1 MERSLLRELVQWKDS
16 PQRKPLILKGARQV
30 GKTWLMREFGKRY
43 YKKIAYVNFDNN
55 HRMQQVFS
63 EDFSIDRLLMAINA
77 ETGVSITPEDTLLI
91 FDEIQEA
98 PDAIASLKYFC
109 EEAAQYHIVAAGS
122 LLGVA
127 IHGGAS
133 FPVGKVNTLRLYPLT
148 FVEFLYAVGEDGLA
162 ALLEQGDWALISTFQ
177 DKFVS
182 WLKNYYYVGGMPESV
197 KIFAETHDYH
207 AARRMQSELIEMYEA
222 DFGKHVD
229 ARELPRVRM
238 VWNAIPVQLAK
249 ENKKFFF
256 GQVKKG
262 ARAKDLEIAIEW
274 LLDCGLI
281 TRVHRIAKPAIP
293 LKAYQEMNAYKLFFL
308 DVGLLGA
315 ISGIDARSLLE
326 GNRLFVE
333 FKGALT
339 EQYVCQQLIADKG
352 YVPYYFLSESNKY
365 EIDFMIQHDMEVI
378 PFEVKAEHN
387 VQAKSLKAYVE
398 KHEPTKAIRLSMNN
412 YRQEA
417 WLVNVPLF
425 AIHCLDLGRI

>member
-1 MERSLLRELVQWKDS
+1 
-16 PQRKPLILKGARQV
+16 
-30 GKTWLMREFGKRY
+30 
-43 YKKIAYVNFDNN
+43 
-55 HRMQQVFS
+55 MQQVFT
-63 EDFSIDRLLMAINA
+63 EDFSIDRLLLAINA
-77 ETGVSITPEDTLLI
+77 ETGVAITPEDTLII

-98 PDAIASLKYFC
+98 PKAIASLKYFC
-109 EEAAQYHIVAAGS
+109 EEAASYHIVAAGS

-127 IHGGAS
+127 IHGGDS
-133 FPVGKVNTLRLYPLT
+133 FPVGKVNTLRVYPMT

-162 ALLEQGDWALISTFQ
+162 TLLEQGDWKLIDTFQ
-177 DKFVS
+177 DKFTA
-182 WLKNYYYVGGMPESV
+182 WLKNYYYVGGMPEAV
-197 KIFAETHDYH
+197 KIFAETRDYQSV
-207 AARRMQSELIEMYEA
+207 RRMQSELTEMYEA

-262 ARAKDLEIAIEW
+262 ARARDWETAIEW

-281 TRVHRIAKPAIP
+281 TRVHRVTKPAVP

-352 YVPYYFLSESNKY
+352 YEPFYFSSESNKY
-365 EIDFMIQHDMEVI
+365 EIDFMLQNGHDVI
-378 PFEVKAEHN
+378 PVEVKAEHN
-387 VQAKSLKAYVE
+387 VRAKSLRAYVE
-398 KHEPTKAIRLSMNN
+398 KHKPAKAVRLSMNN
-412 YRQEA
+412 YRQEE
-417 WLVNVPLF
+417 WLIIIPLF
-425 AIHCLDLGRI
+425 AIHCLDFDRI

>member
-1 MERSLLRELVQWKDS
+1 MERNLMHELIKWKNS

-30 GKTWLMREFGKRY
+30 GKTWIMREFGKRY

-63 EDFSIDRLLMAINA
+63 EDFSINRLLMAINA
-77 ETGVSITPEDTLLI
+77 ETGVAITPEDTLLI

-98 PDAIASLKYFC
+98 PKAIASLKYFC
-109 EEAAQYHIVAAGS
+109 EEAVQYHIVAAGS

-148 FVEFLYAVGEDGLA
+148 FVEFLYAVGEEGLA
-162 ALLEQGDWALISTFQ
+162 ALLEQGDWELIRTFE
-177 DKFVS
+177 DKFAS

-197 KIFAETHDYH
+197 KIFAETRDYH
-207 AARRMQSELIEMYEA
+207 AARRMQSELIDMYEA
-222 DFGKHVD
+222 DFGKHVE
-229 ARELPRVRM
+229 ARELPRLRM

-262 ARAKDLEIAIEW
+262 ARAKDFEIAIEW

-281 TRVHRIAKPAIP
+281 TRVHRVAKPAIP

-315 ISGIDARSLLE
+315 ISGIEARSLLD
-326 GNRLFVE
+326 GNRFFVE

-352 YVPYYFLSESNKY
+352 YEPFYFSSESNKY
-365 EIDFMIQHDMEVI
+365 EIDFMIQQGLNVI
-378 PFEVKAEHN
+378 PIEVKAEHN
-387 VQAKSLKAYVE
+387 VHAKSLRAYVA
-398 KHEPTKAIRLSMNN
+398 KHKPTTAVRLSMNN
-412 YRQEA
+412 YRQEE
-417 WLVNVPLF
+417 WLTNIPLF
-425 AIHCLDLGRI
+425 AIHRLDFGS

>member
-1 MERSLLRELVQWKDS
+1 MERHLLHELKRWKDS
-16 PQRKPLILKGARQV
+16 PYRKPLILKGARQV

-43 YKKIAYVNFDNN
+43 YQKVAYVNFDNN
-55 HRMQQVFS
+55 PRMQQVFN
-63 EDFSIDRLLMAINA
+63 EDFSIDRLLLAINA
-77 ETGVSITPEDTLLI
+77 ETGVAVTPEDTLII

-98 PDAIASLKYFC
+98 PKAIASLKYFC
-109 EEAAQYHIVAAGS
+109 EEAASYHIVAAGS

-127 IHGGAS
+127 IHGGDS
-133 FPVGKVNTLRLYPLT
+133 FPVGKVNTLRVYPMT

-162 ALLEQGDWALISTFQ
+162 TLLEQGDWKLIDTFQ
-177 DKFVS
+177 DKFTA
-182 WLKNYYYVGGMPESV
+182 WLKNYYYVGGMPEAV
-197 KIFAETHDYH
+197 KLFAETRDYQSV
-207 AARRMQSELIEMYEA
+207 RRMQSELTEMYEA

-262 ARAKDLEIAIEW
+262 ARARDWETAIEW

-281 TRVHRIAKPAIP
+281 TRVHRVTKPAVP

-352 YVPYYFLSESNKY
+352 YEPFYFSSESNKY
-365 EIDFMIQHDMEVI
+365 EIDFMLQNGHDVI
-378 PFEVKAEHN
+378 PVEVKAEHN
-387 VQAKSLKAYVE
+387 VRAKSLRAYVE
-398 KHEPTKAIRLSMNN
+398 KHKPAKAVRLSMNN
-412 YRQEA
+412 YRQEE
-417 WLVNVPLF
+417 WLINIPLF
-425 AIHCLDLGRI
+425 AIHCLDFDRI

>member
-1 MERSLLRELVQWKDS
+1 MERHLLHELKRWKDS
-16 PQRKPLILKGARQV
+16 PHRKPLILKGARQV

-43 YKKIAYVNFDNN
+43 YQKVAYVNFDNN
-55 HRMQQVFS
+55 PRMQQVFT
-63 EDFSIDRLLMAINA
+63 EDFSIDRLLLAINA
-77 ETGVSITPEDTLLI
+77 ETGVAVTPEDTLII

-98 PDAIASLKYFC
+98 PKAIASLKYFC
-109 EEAAQYHIVAAGS
+109 EEAASYHIVAAGS

-127 IHGGAS
+127 IHGGDS
-133 FPVGKVNTLRLYPLT
+133 FPVGKVNTLRVYPMT

-162 ALLEQGDWALISTFQ
+162 TLLEQGDWKLIDTFQ
-177 DKFVS
+177 DKFTA
-182 WLKNYYYVGGMPESV
+182 WLKNYYYVGGMPEAV
-197 KIFAETHDYH
+197 KLFAETRDYQSV
-207 AARRMQSELIEMYEA
+207 RRMQSELTEMYEA

-262 ARAKDLEIAIEW
+262 ARARDWETAIEW

-281 TRVHRIAKPAIP
+281 TRVHRVTKPAVP

-352 YVPYYFLSESNKY
+352 YEPFYFSSESNKY
-365 EIDFMIQHDMEVI
+365 EIDFMLQNGHDVI
-378 PFEVKAEHN
+378 PVEVKAEHN
-387 VQAKSLKAYVE
+387 VRAKSLRAYVE
-398 KHEPTKAIRLSMNN
+398 KHKPAKAVRLSMNN
-412 YRQEA
+412 YRQEE
-417 WLVNVPLF
+417 WLINIPLF
-425 AIHCLDLGRI
+425 AIHCLDFDRI

>member
-1 MERSLLRELVQWKDS
+1 MERHLLHELKRWKDS
-16 PQRKPLILKGARQV
+16 PHRKPLILKGARQV

-43 YKKIAYVNFDNN
+43 YQKVAYVNFDNN
-55 HRMQQVFS
+55 PRMQQVFT
-63 EDFSIDRLLMAINA
+63 EDFSIDRLLLAINA
-77 ETGVSITPEDTLLI
+77 ETGVAITPEDTLII

-98 PDAIASLKYFC
+98 PKAIASLKYFC
-109 EEAAQYHIVAAGS
+109 EEAASYHIVAPGS

-127 IHGGAS
+127 IHGGDS
-133 FPVGKVNTLRLYPLT
+133 FPVGKVNTLRVYPMT
-148 FVEFLYAVGEDGLA
+148 FVEFLHAVGEDGLA
-162 ALLEQGDWALISTFQ
+162 TLLEQGDWKLIDTFQ
-177 DKFVS
+177 DKFTA
-182 WLKNYYYVGGMPESV
+182 WLKNYYYVGGMPEAV
-197 KIFAETHDYH
+197 KIFAETRDYQSV
-207 AARRMQSELIEMYEA
+207 RRMQSELTEMYEA

-262 ARAKDLEIAIEW
+262 ARARDWETAIEW
-274 LLDCGLI
+274 LFDCGLI
-281 TRVHRIAKPAIP
+281 TRVHRVTKPAVP

-352 YVPYYFLSESNKY
+352 YEPFYFSSESNKY
-365 EIDFMIQHDMEVI
+365 EIDFMLQNGHDVI
-378 PFEVKAEHN
+378 PVEVKAEHN
-387 VQAKSLKAYVE
+387 VRAKSLRAYVE
-398 KHEPTKAIRLSMNN
+398 KHKPAKAVRLSMNN
-412 YRQEA
+412 YRQEE
-417 WLVNVPLF
+417 WLINIPLF
-425 AIHCLDLGRI
+425 AIHCLDFDRI

>member
-1 MERSLLRELVQWKDS
+1 MERNLMHELVKWKDS

-55 HRMQQVFS
+55 YRMQQVFF

-77 ETGVSITPEDTLLI
+77 ETGVAITPEDTLLI

-98 PDAIASLKYFC
+98 PKAIASLKYFC

-148 FVEFLYAVGEDGLA
+148 FVEFLYAVGEEGLA
-162 ALLEQGDWALISTFQ
+162 ALLEQGDWELIRTFQ
-177 DKFVS
+177 DKFAS

-197 KIFAETHDYH
+197 KNFAETHDYH
-207 AARRMQSELIEMYEA
+207 AARRMQSDLIDMYEA
-222 DFGKHVD
+222 DFGKHVE
-229 ARELPRVRM
+229 ARELPRLRM

-262 ARAKDLEIAIEW
+262 ARAKDFEIAIEW

-281 TRVHRIAKPAIP
+281 TRVHRVAKPAIP

-315 ISGIDARSLLE
+315 ISGIEARSLLD
-326 GNRLFVE
+326 GNRFFVE

-352 YVPYYFLSESNKY
+352 YEPFYFSSESNKY
-365 EIDFMIQHDMEVI
+365 EIDFMIQQGLTVI
-378 PFEVKAEHN
+378 PIEVKAEHN
-387 VQAKSLKAYVE
+387 VHAKSLRAYVA
-398 KHEPTKAIRLSMNN
+398 KHKPTTAVRLSMNN
-412 YRQEA
+412 YRQEE
-417 WLVNVPLF
+417 WLTNIPLF
-425 AIHCLDLGRI
+425 AIHRLEFGS

>member
-1 MERSLLRELVQWKDS
+1 MERHLLHELKRWKDS
-16 PQRKPLILKGARQV
+16 PYRKPLILKGARQV

-43 YKKIAYVNFDNN
+43 YQKVAYVNFDNN
-55 HRMQQVFS
+55 PRMQQVFT
-63 EDFSIDRLLMAINA
+63 EDFSIDRLLLAINA
-77 ETGVSITPEDTLLI
+77 ETGVAITPEDTLII

-98 PDAIASLKYFC
+98 PKAIASLKYFC
-109 EEAAQYHIVAAGS
+109 EEAASYHIVAAGS

-127 IHGGAS
+127 IHGGDS
-133 FPVGKVNTLRLYPLT
+133 FPVGKVNTLRVYPMT

-162 ALLEQGDWALISTFQ
+162 TLLEQGDWKLIDTFQ
-177 DKFVS
+177 DKFTS
-182 WLKNYYYVGGMPESV
+182 WLKNYYYVGGMPEAV
-197 KIFAETHDYH
+197 KLFAETRDYQSV
-207 AARRMQSELIEMYEA
+207 RRMQSELTEMYEA

-262 ARAKDLEIAIEW
+262 ARARDWETAIEW

-281 TRVHRIAKPAIP
+281 TRVHRVTKPAVP

-352 YVPYYFLSESNKY
+352 YEPFYFSSESNKY
-365 EIDFMIQHDMEVI
+365 EIDFMLQNGHDVI
-378 PFEVKAEHN
+378 PVEVKAEHN
-387 VQAKSLKAYVE
+387 VRAKSLRAYVE
-398 KHEPTKAIRLSMNN
+398 KHKPAKAVRLSMNN
-412 YRQEA
+412 YRQEE
-417 WLVNVPLF
+417 WLINIPLF
-425 AIHCLDLGRI
+425 AIHCLDFDRI

>member
-1 MERSLLRELVQWKDS
+1 MERFLLHELLKWKDS
-16 PQRKPLILKGARQV
+16 PHRKPLILKGARQV

-55 HRMQQVFS
+55 PRMQRVFS

-77 ETGVSITPEDTLLI
+77 ETGVAITPEDTLII

-98 PDAIASLKYFC
+98 PKAISSLKYFC
-109 EEAAQYHIVAAGS
+109 EEAAQYHIMAAGS

-127 IHGGAS
+127 IHGGHS
-133 FPVGKVNTLRLYPLT
+133 FPVGKVNVLRLYPMT
-148 FVEFLYAVGEDGLA
+148 FVEFLYAVGEEALA
-162 ALLEQGDWALISTFQ
+162 ALLDQGDWELIGSFQ
-177 DKFVS
+177 EKFTT
-182 WLKNYYYVGGMPESV
+182 WLKNYYFIGGMPEVV
-197 KIFAETHDYH
+197 KIFVETHDYH
-207 AARRMQSELIEMYEA
+207 AARRIQSELVALYEA

-238 VWNAIPVQLAK
+238 VWNAIPMQLAK

-262 ARAKDLEIAIEW
+262 ARAKDWEMAIEW
-274 LLDCGLI
+274 LMDCGLI
-281 TRVHRIAKPAIP
+281 TRVHRVTKPAVP

-315 ISGIDARSLLE
+315 TSGLDTKSLLE

-339 EQYVCQQLIADKG
+339 EQYVCQQIIAEKG
-352 YVPYYFLSESNKY
+352 YEPYYFSSESNKY
-365 EIDFMIQHDMEVI
+365 EIDFMIQQGMNVI
-378 PFEVKAEHN
+378 PLEVKAEYN
-387 VQAKSLKAYVE
+387 MRAKSLRAYVE
-398 KHEPTKAIRLSMNN
+398 KYNPTKAIRLSMNQ
-412 YRQEA
+412 YREEA
-417 WLVNVPLF
+417 WLTNVPLF
-425 AIHCLDLGRI
+425 AVHCLDFDKV

>member
-1 MERSLLRELVQWKDS
+1 MHELLEWKVS

-30 GKTWLMREFGKRY
+30 GKTWLMREFGKRH
-43 YKKIAYVNFDNN
+43 YKKVAYVNFDNN
-55 HRMQQVFS
+55 RRMQQVFAG
-63 EDFSIDRLLMAINA
+63 DFSIDRLLMAINA
-77 ETGVSITPEDTLLI
+77 ETGVAVTPEDTLLI
-91 FDEIQEA
+91 FDEVQEA
-98 PDAIASLKYFC
+98 PKAIASLKYFC
-109 EEAAQYHIVAAGS
+109 EDAASYHIVAAGS

-127 IHGGAS
+127 IHGGDS
-133 FPVGKVNTLRLYPLT
+133 FPVGKVNTMRMHPLT
-148 FVEFLYAVGEDGLA
+148 FVEFLYAVDEDGLA
-162 ALLEQGDWALISTFQ
+162 AMLEQGDWELIGTFQ
-177 DKFVS
+177 DKFTT
-182 WLKNYYYVGGMPESV
+182 WLKNYYYVGGMPEAV
-197 KIFAETHDYH
+197 KIFAETHDYQTV
-207 AARRMQSELIEMYEA
+207 RRMQSELIDMYEA

-262 ARAKDLEIAIEW
+262 ARAKDWETAIEW

-281 TRVHRIAKPAIP
+281 TRVHRVTKPAVP
-293 LKAYQEMNAYKLFFL
+293 LKAYQEINAYKLFFL

-352 YVPYYFLSESNKY
+352 YEPFYFSSESNKY
-365 EIDFMIQHDMEVI
+365 EIDFMIQHGLDVI
-378 PFEVKAEHN
+378 PVEVKAEHN
-387 VQAKSLKAYVE
+387 VRTKSLRAYVE
-398 KHEPTKAIRLSMNN
+398 KHQPTKAVRLSMNN
-412 YRQEA
+412 YRQEE
-417 WLVNVPLF
+417 WLTNIPLF
-425 AIHCLDLGRI
+425 AIHWLDFDKI

>member
-1 MERSLLRELVQWKDS
+1 MERHLLHELKRWKDS
-16 PQRKPLILKGARQV
+16 PHRKPLILKGARQV

-43 YKKIAYVNFDNN
+43 YQKVAYVNFDNN
-55 HRMQQVFS
+55 PRMQQVFT
-63 EDFSIDRLLMAINA
+63 EDFSIDRLLLAINA
-77 ETGVSITPEDTLLI
+77 ETGVAITPEDTLII

-98 PDAIASLKYFC
+98 PKAIASLKYFC
-109 EEAAQYHIVAAGS
+109 EEAASYHIVAAGS

-127 IHGGAS
+127 IHGGDS
-133 FPVGKVNTLRLYPLT
+133 FPVGKVNTLRVYPMT
-148 FVEFLYAVGEDGLA
+148 FVEFLHAVGEDGLA
-162 ALLEQGDWALISTFQ
+162 TLLEQGDWKLIDTFQ
-177 DKFVS
+177 DKFTA
-182 WLKNYYYVGGMPESV
+182 WLKNYYYVGGMPEAV
-197 KIFAETHDYH
+197 KIFAEIRDYQSV
-207 AARRMQSELIEMYEA
+207 RRMQSELTEMYKA

-262 ARAKDLEIAIEW
+262 ARARDWETAIEW

-281 TRVHRIAKPAIP
+281 TRVHRVTKPAVP

-352 YVPYYFLSESNKY
+352 YEPFYFSSESNKY
-365 EIDFMIQHDMEVI
+365 EIDFMLQNGHDVI
-378 PFEVKAEHN
+378 PVEVKAEHN
-387 VQAKSLKAYVE
+387 VRAKSLRAYVE
-398 KHEPTKAIRLSMNN
+398 KHKPAKAVRLSMNN
-412 YRQEA
+412 YRQEE
-417 WLVNVPLF
+417 WLINIPLF
-425 AIHCLDLGRI
+425 AIHCLDFDRI

>member
-1 MERSLLRELVQWKDS
+1 MERHLLHELKRWKDS
-16 PQRKPLILKGARQV
+16 PHRKPLILKGARQV

-43 YKKIAYVNFDNN
+43 YQKVAYVNFDNN
-55 HRMQQVFS
+55 PRMQQVFT
-63 EDFSIDRLLMAINA
+63 EDFSIDRLLLAINA
-77 ETGVSITPEDTLLI
+77 ETGVAITPEDTLII

-98 PDAIASLKYFC
+98 PKAIASLKYFC
-109 EEAAQYHIVAAGS
+109 EEAASYHIVAAGS

-127 IHGGAS
+127 IHGGDS
-133 FPVGKVNTLRLYPLT
+133 FPVGKVNTLRVYPMT

-162 ALLEQGDWALISTFQ
+162 TLLEQGDWKLIDTFQ
-177 DKFVS
+177 DKFTA
-182 WLKNYYYVGGMPESV
+182 WLKNYYYVGGMPEAV
-197 KIFAETHDYH
+197 KIFAETRDYQSV
-207 AARRMQSELIEMYEA
+207 RRMQSELTEMYEA

-256 GQVKKG
+256 GHVKKG
-262 ARAKDLEIAIEW
+262 ARARDWETAIEW

-281 TRVHRIAKPAIP
+281 TRVHRVTKPAVP

-352 YVPYYFLSESNKY
+352 YEPFYFSSESNKY
-365 EIDFMIQHDMEVI
+365 ETDFMLQNGHDVI
-378 PFEVKAEHN
+378 PVEVKAEHN
-387 VQAKSLKAYVE
+387 VRAKSLRAYVE
-398 KHEPTKAIRLSMNN
+398 KHKPAKAVRLSMNN
-412 YRQEA
+412 YRQEE
-417 WLVNVPLF
+417 WLINIPLF
-425 AIHCLDLGRI
+425 AIHCLDFDRI

>member
-1 MERSLLRELVQWKDS
+1 MERHLLHELKRWKDS
-16 PQRKPLILKGARQV
+16 PHRKPLILKGARQV

-43 YKKIAYVNFDNN
+43 YQKVAYVNFDNN
-55 HRMQQVFS
+55 PRMQQVFT
-63 EDFSIDRLLMAINA
+63 EDFSIDRLLLAINA
-77 ETGVSITPEDTLLI
+77 ETGVAITPEDTLII

-98 PDAIASLKYFC
+98 PKAIASLKYFC
-109 EEAAQYHIVAAGS
+109 EEAASYHIVAAGS

-127 IHGGAS
+127 IHGGDS
-133 FPVGKVNTLRLYPLT
+133 FPVGKVNTLRVYPMT
-148 FVEFLYAVGEDGLA
+148 FVEFLHAVGEDGLA
-162 ALLEQGDWALISTFQ
+162 TLLEQGDWKLIDTFQ
-177 DKFVS
+177 DKFTA
-182 WLKNYYYVGGMPESV
+182 WLKNYYYVGGMPEAV
-197 KIFAETHDYH
+197 KIFAETRDYQSV
-207 AARRMQSELIEMYEA
+207 RRMQSELTEMYEA

-262 ARAKDLEIAIEW
+262 ARARDWETAIEW

-281 TRVHRIAKPAIP
+281 TRVHRVTKPAVP

-352 YVPYYFLSESNKY
+352 YEPFYFSSESNKY
-365 EIDFMIQHDMEVI
+365 EIDFMLQNGHDVI
-378 PFEVKAEHN
+378 PVEVKAEHN
-387 VQAKSLKAYVE
+387 VRAKSLRAYVE
-398 KHEPTKAIRLSMNN
+398 KHKPAKAVRLSMNN
-412 YRQEA
+412 YRQEE
-417 WLVNVPLF
+417 WLINIPLF
-425 AIHCLDLGRI
+425 AIHCLDFDRI

>member
-1 MERSLLRELVQWKDS
+1 MERHLLHELKRWKDS
-16 PQRKPLILKGARQV
+16 PHRKPLILKGARQV

-43 YKKIAYVNFDNN
+43 YQKVAYVNFDNN
-55 HRMQQVFS
+55 PRMQQVFT
-63 EDFSIDRLLMAINA
+63 EDFSIDRLLLAINA
-77 ETGVSITPEDTLLI
+77 ETGVAVTPEDTLII

-98 PDAIASLKYFC
+98 PKAIASLKYFC
-109 EEAAQYHIVAAGS
+109 EEAASYHIVAAGS

-127 IHGGAS
+127 IHGGDS
-133 FPVGKVNTLRLYPLT
+133 FPVGKVITLRMYPMT

-162 ALLEQGDWALISTFQ
+162 TLLEQGDWKLIDTFQ
-177 DKFVS
+177 DKFTA
-182 WLKNYYYVGGMPESV
+182 WLKNYYYVGGMPEAV
-197 KIFAETHDYH
+197 KIFAETRDYQSV
-207 AARRMQSELIEMYEA
+207 RRMQSELTEMYEA

-256 GQVKKG
+256 GHVKKG
-262 ARAKDLEIAIEW
+262 ARARDWETAIEW

-281 TRVHRIAKPAIP
+281 TRVHRVTKPAVP

-352 YVPYYFLSESNKY
+352 YEPFYFSSESNKY
-365 EIDFMIQHDMEVI
+365 EIDFMLQNGHDVI
-378 PFEVKAEHN
+378 PVEVKAEHN
-387 VQAKSLKAYVE
+387 VRAKSLRAYVE
-398 KHEPTKAIRLSMNN
+398 KHKPAKAVRLSMNN
-412 YRQEA
+412 YRQEE
-417 WLVNVPLF
+417 WLINIPLF
-425 AIHCLDLGRI
+425 AIHCLDFDRI

>member
-1 MERSLLRELVQWKDS
+1 MERHLLHELKRWKDS
-16 PQRKPLILKGARQV
+16 PHRKPLILKGARQV

-43 YKKIAYVNFDNN
+43 YQKVAYVNFDNN
-55 HRMQQVFS
+55 PRMQQVFT
-63 EDFSIDRLLMAINA
+63 EDFSIDRLLLAINA
-77 ETGVSITPEDTLLI
+77 ETGVAITPEDTLII

-98 PDAIASLKYFC
+98 PNAIASLKYFC
-109 EEAAQYHIVAAGS
+109 EEAASYHIVAAGS

-127 IHGGAS
+127 IHGGDS
-133 FPVGKVNTLRLYPLT
+133 FPVGKVNTLRVYPMT
-148 FVEFLYAVGEDGLA
+148 FVEFLHAVGEDGLA
-162 ALLEQGDWALISTFQ
+162 TLLEQGDWKLIDTFQ
-177 DKFVS
+177 DKFTA
-182 WLKNYYYVGGMPESV
+182 WLKNYYYVGGMPEAV
-197 KIFAETHDYH
+197 KIFAETRDYQSV
-207 AARRMQSELIEMYEA
+207 RRMQSELTEMYEA

-262 ARAKDLEIAIEW
+262 ARARDWETAIEW

-281 TRVHRIAKPAIP
+281 TRVHRVTKPAVP

-352 YVPYYFLSESNKY
+352 YEPFYFSSESNKY
-365 EIDFMIQHDMEVI
+365 EIDFMLQNGHDVI
-378 PFEVKAEHN
+378 PVEVKAEHN
-387 VQAKSLKAYVE
+387 VRAKSLRAYVE
-398 KHEPTKAIRLSMNN
+398 KHKPAKAVRLSMNN
-412 YRQEA
+412 YRQEE
-417 WLVNVPLF
+417 WLINIPLF
-425 AIHCLDLGRI
+425 AIHCLDFDRI

>member
-1 MERSLLRELVQWKDS
+1 
-16 PQRKPLILKGARQV
+16 
-30 GKTWLMREFGKRY
+30 
-43 YKKIAYVNFDNN
+43 
-55 HRMQQVFS
+55 MQQVFT
-63 EDFSIDRLLMAINA
+63 EDFSIDRLLLAINA
-77 ETGVSITPEDTLLI
+77 ETGVAITPEDTLII

-98 PDAIASLKYFC
+98 PKAIASLKYFC
-109 EEAAQYHIVAAGS
+109 EEAASYHIVAAGS

-127 IHGGAS
+127 IHGGDS
-133 FPVGKVNTLRLYPLT
+133 FPVGKVNTLRVYPMT

-162 ALLEQGDWALISTFQ
+162 TLLEQGDWKLIDTFQ
-177 DKFVS
+177 DKFTA
-182 WLKNYYYVGGMPESV
+182 WLKNYYYVGGMPEAV
-197 KIFAETHDYH
+197 KIFAETRDYQSV
-207 AARRMQSELIEMYEA
+207 RRMQSELTEMYEA

-262 ARAKDLEIAIEW
+262 ARARDWETAIEW

-281 TRVHRIAKPAIP
+281 TRVHRVTKPAVP

-352 YVPYYFLSESNKY
+352 YEPFYFSSESNKY
-365 EIDFMIQHDMEVI
+365 EIDFMLQNGHDVI
-378 PFEVKAEHN
+378 PVEVKAEHN
-387 VQAKSLKAYVE
+387 VRAKSLRAYVE
-398 KHEPTKAIRLSMNN
+398 KHKPAKAVRLSMNN
-412 YRQEA
+412 YRQEE
-417 WLVNVPLF
+417 WLINIPLF
-425 AIHCLDLGRI
+425 AIHCLDFDRI

>member
-1 MERSLLRELVQWKDS
+1 
-16 PQRKPLILKGARQV
+16 
-30 GKTWLMREFGKRY
+30 
-43 YKKIAYVNFDNN
+43 
-55 HRMQQVFS
+55 
-63 EDFSIDRLLMAINA
+63 
-77 ETGVSITPEDTLLI
+77 
-91 FDEIQEA
+91 DEIQEA
-98 PDAIASLKYFC
+98 PKAIASLKYFC
-109 EEAAQYHIVAAGS
+109 EEAASYHIVAAGS

-127 IHGGAS
+127 IHGGDS
-133 FPVGKVNTLRLYPLT
+133 FPVGKVNTLRVYPMT

-162 ALLEQGDWALISTFQ
+162 TLLEQGDWKLIDTFQ
-177 DKFVS
+177 DKFTT
-182 WLKNYYYVGGMPESV
+182 WLKNYYYVGGMPEAV
-197 KIFAETHDYH
+197 KIFAETRDYQSV
-207 AARRMQSELIEMYEA
+207 RSMQSELTEMYEA

-262 ARAKDLEIAIEW
+262 ARARDWETAIEW

-281 TRVHRIAKPAIP
+281 TRVHRVTKPAVP

-352 YVPYYFLSESNKY
+352 YEPFYFSSESNKY
-365 EIDFMIQHDMEVI
+365 EIDFMLQNGHDVI
-378 PFEVKAEHN
+378 PVEVKAEHN
-387 VQAKSLKAYVE
+387 VRAKSLRAYVE
-398 KHEPTKAIRLSMNN
+398 KHKPAKAVRLSMNN
-412 YRQEA
+412 YRQEE
-417 WLVNVPLF
+417 WLINIPLF
-425 AIHCLDLGRI
+425 AIHCLDFDRI

>member
-1 MERSLLRELVQWKDS
+1 MERHLLHELKRWKDS
-16 PQRKPLILKGARQV
+16 PHRKPLILKGARQV

-43 YKKIAYVNFDNN
+43 YQKVAYVNFDNN
-55 HRMQQVFS
+55 PRMQQVFT
-63 EDFSIDRLLMAINA
+63 EDFSIDRLLLAINA
-77 ETGVSITPEDTLLI
+77 ETGVAITPEDTLII

-98 PDAIASLKYFC
+98 PKAIASLKYFC
-109 EEAAQYHIVAAGS
+109 EEAASYHIVAAGS

-127 IHGGAS
+127 IHGGDS
-133 FPVGKVNTLRLYPLT
+133 FPVGKVNTLRVYPMT

-162 ALLEQGDWALISTFQ
+162 TLLEQGDWKLIDTFQ
-177 DKFVS
+177 DKFTA
-182 WLKNYYYVGGMPESV
+182 WLKNYYYVGGMPEAV
-197 KIFAETHDYH
+197 KIFAETRDYQSV
-207 AARRMQSELIEMYEA
+207 RRMQSELTEMYEA

-262 ARAKDLEIAIEW
+262 ARARDWETAIEW

-281 TRVHRIAKPAIP
+281 TRVHRVTKSAVP

-352 YVPYYFLSESNKY
+352 YEPFYFSSESNKY
-365 EIDFMIQHDMEVI
+365 EIDFMLQNGHDVI
-378 PFEVKAEHN
+378 PVEVKAEHN
-387 VQAKSLKAYVE
+387 VRAKSLRAYVE
-398 KHEPTKAIRLSMNN
+398 KHKPAKAVRLSMNN
-412 YRQEA
+412 YRQEE
-417 WLVNVPLF
+417 WLINIPLF
-425 AIHCLDLGRI
+425 AIHCLDFDRI

>member
-1 MERSLLRELVQWKDS
+1 MERHLLHELKRWKDS
-16 PQRKPLILKGARQV
+16 PHRKPLILKGARQV

-43 YKKIAYVNFDNN
+43 YQKVAYVNFDNN
-55 HRMQQVFS
+55 PRMQQVFN
-63 EDFSIDRLLMAINA
+63 EDFSIDRLLLAINA
-77 ETGVSITPEDTLLI
+77 ETGVAITPEDTLII

-98 PDAIASLKYFC
+98 PKAIASLKYFC
-109 EEAAQYHIVAAGS
+109 EEAASYHIVAAGS

-127 IHGGAS
+127 IHGGDS
-133 FPVGKVNTLRLYPLT
+133 FPVGKVNTLRVYPMT
-148 FVEFLYAVGEDGLA
+148 FVEFLHAVGEDGLA
-162 ALLEQGDWALISTFQ
+162 TLLEQGDWKLIDTFQ
-177 DKFVS
+177 DKFTA
-182 WLKNYYYVGGMPESV
+182 WLKNYYYVGGMPEAV
-197 KIFAETHDYH
+197 KLFAETRDYQSV
-207 AARRMQSELIEMYEA
+207 RRTQSELTEMYEA

-262 ARAKDLEIAIEW
+262 ARARDWETAIEW

-281 TRVHRIAKPAIP
+281 TRVHRVTKPAVP

-352 YVPYYFLSESNKY
+352 YEPFYFSSESNKY
-365 EIDFMIQHDMEVI
+365 EIDFMLQNGHDVI
-378 PFEVKAEHN
+378 PVEVKAEHN
-387 VQAKSLKAYVE
+387 VRAKSLRAYVE
-398 KHEPTKAIRLSMNN
+398 KHKPAKAVRLSMNN
-412 YRQEA
+412 YRQEE
-417 WLVNVPLF
+417 WLINIPLF
-425 AIHCLDLGRI
+425 AIHCLDFDRI

>member
-1 MERSLLRELVQWKDS
+1 MERHLLHELKRWKDS
-16 PQRKPLILKGARQV
+16 PHRKPLILKGARQV

-43 YKKIAYVNFDNN
+43 YQKVAYVNFDNN
-55 HRMQQVFS
+55 PRMQQVFT
-63 EDFSIDRLLMAINA
+63 EDFSIDRLLLAINA
-77 ETGVSITPEDTLLI
+77 ETGVAITPEDTLII

-98 PDAIASLKYFC
+98 PKAIASLKYFC
-109 EEAAQYHIVAAGS
+109 EEAASYHIVAAGS

-127 IHGGAS
+127 IHGGDS
-133 FPVGKVNTLRLYPLT
+133 FPVGKVNTLRVYPMT

-162 ALLEQGDWALISTFQ
+162 TLLEQGDWKLIDTFQ
-177 DKFVS
+177 DKFTA
-182 WLKNYYYVGGMPESV
+182 WLKNYYYVGGMPEAV
-197 KIFAETHDYH
+197 KIFAETRDYQSV
-207 AARRMQSELIEMYEA
+207 RRMQSELTEMYEA

-262 ARAKDLEIAIEW
+262 ARARDWETAIEW

-281 TRVHRIAKPAIP
+281 TRVHRVTKPAVP

-352 YVPYYFLSESNKY
+352 YEPYYFSSESHKY
-365 EIDFMIQHDMEVI
+365 EIDFMIQQGLDVI
-378 PFEVKAEHN
+378 PLEVKAEHN
-387 VQAKSLKAYVE
+387 VRAKSLKAYVE
-398 KHEPTKAIRLSMNN
+398 KHKPTKAVRLSMNN
-412 YRQEA
+412 YRQEE
-417 WLVNVPLF
+417 WLTNIPLF
-425 AIHCLDLGRI
+425 AIHCLDFDRI

>member
-1 MERSLLRELVQWKDS
+1 MERNLLRDLVSWKDS

-55 HRMQQVFS
+55 RRMQQAFDG
-63 EDFSIDRLLMAINA
+63 DFSIDRLLLAINA
-77 ETGVSITPEDTLLI
+77 ETGVAITPKDTLLI

-98 PDAIASLKYFC
+98 PKAIASLKYFC

-127 IHGGAS
+127 IHGGSS
-133 FPVGKVNTLRLYPLT
+133 FPVGKVNTLRLYPMT
-148 FVEFLYAVGEDGLA
+148 FVEFLYAVGEEGLA
-162 ALLEQGDWALISTFQ
+162 ALLEQGDWDLLSTFQ
-177 DKFVS
+177 DKFAA
-182 WLKNYYYVGGMPESV
+182 WLKNYYYVGGMPEAV
-197 KIFAETHDYH
+197 KIFAETHDYQ
-207 AARRMQSELIEMYEA
+207 AVRRMQSELIDMYEA

-262 ARAKDLEIAIEW
+262 ARAKDLEAAIEW

-281 TRVHRIAKPAIP
+281 TRVHRVTKPAIP
-293 LKAYQEMNAYKLFFL
+293 LKAYQELNAYKLFFL

-315 ISGIDARSLLE
+315 ISGIDARALLE
-326 GNRLFVE
+326 GNRLFIE

-339 EQYVCQQLIADKG
+339 EQYVCQQLVADKG
-352 YVPYYFLSESNKY
+352 YAPCYYSSESKKY
-365 EIDFMIQHDMEVI
+365 EIDFMIQQGLDVI
-378 PFEVKAEHN
+378 PVEVKAEHN
-387 VQAKSLKAYVE
+387 VQAKSLKAYAA
-398 KHEPTKAIRLSMNN
+398 KHNPAKAIRLSMNN
-412 YRQEA
+412 YRQES
-417 WLVNVPLF
+417 WLTNIPLY
-425 AIHCLDLGRI
+425 AIHCLH

>member
-1 MERSLLRELVQWKDS
+1 MERHLLYELKKWKDS

-43 YKKIAYVNFDNN
+43 YQKVAYVNFDNN
-55 HRMQQVFS
+55 PRMQQVFAG
-63 EDFSIDRLLMAINA
+63 DFSIDRLLMAINA
-77 ETGVSITPEDTLLI
+77 ETGVAVTPEDTLLI

-98 PDAIASLKYFC
+98 PKAIASLKYFC
-109 EEAAQYHIVAAGS
+109 EEAASYHIVAAGS

-127 IHGGAS
+127 IHGGDS
-133 FPVGKVNTLRLYPLT
+133 FPVGKVNTLRVYPMT
-148 FVEFLYAVGEDGLA
+148 FVEFLYAAGEDGLA
-162 ALLEQGDWALISTFQ
+162 TLLAQGDWNLIGTFQ
-177 DKFVS
+177 DKFTT
-182 WLKNYYYVGGMPESV
+182 WLKNYYYVGGMPEAV
-197 KIFAETHDYH
+197 KIFSETRDYQSV
-207 AARRMQSELIEMYEA
+207 RRMQSELTEMYEA

-229 ARELPRVRM
+229 ARELPRVHM

-262 ARAKDLEIAIEW
+262 ARARDWETAIEW

-281 TRVHRIAKPAIP
+281 TRVHRVTKPAVP

-352 YVPYYFLSESNKY
+352 YEPFYFSSESNKY
-365 EIDFMIQHDMEVI
+365 EIDFMLQNGHDVI
-378 PFEVKAEHN
+378 PVEVKAEHN
-387 VQAKSLKAYVE
+387 VRAKSLRAYVE
-398 KHEPTKAIRLSMNN
+398 KHKPAKAVRLSMNN
-412 YRQEA
+412 YRQEE
-417 WLVNVPLF
+417 WLINIPLF
-425 AIHCLDLGRI
+425 AIHCLDFDRI

>member
-1 MERSLLRELVQWKDS
+1 MERHLLHELKRWKDS
-16 PQRKPLILKGARQV
+16 PHRKPLILKGARQV

-43 YKKIAYVNFDNN
+43 YQKVAYVNFDNN
-55 HRMQQVFS
+55 PRMQQVFT
-63 EDFSIDRLLMAINA
+63 EDFSIDRLLLAINA
-77 ETGVSITPEDTLLI
+77 ETGVAITPEDTLII

-98 PDAIASLKYFC
+98 PKAIASLKYFC
-109 EEAAQYHIVAAGS
+109 EEAASYHIVAAGS

-127 IHGGAS
+127 IHGGDS
-133 FPVGKVNTLRLYPLT
+133 FPVGKVNTLRVYPMT

-162 ALLEQGDWALISTFQ
+162 TLLEQGDWKLIDTFQ
-177 DKFVS
+177 DKFTT
-182 WLKNYYYVGGMPESV
+182 WLKNYYYVGGMPEAV
-197 KIFAETHDYH
+197 KIFAETRDYQSV
-207 AARRMQSELIEMYEA
+207 RSMQSELTEMYEA

-262 ARAKDLEIAIEW
+262 ARARDWETAIEW

-281 TRVHRIAKPAIP
+281 TRVHRVTKPAVP

-352 YVPYYFLSESNKY
+352 YEPFYFSSESNKY
-365 EIDFMIQHDMEVI
+365 EIDFMLQNGHDVI
-378 PFEVKAEHN
+378 PVEVKAEHN
-387 VQAKSLKAYVE
+387 VRAKSLRAYVE
-398 KHEPTKAIRLSMNN
+398 KHKPAKAVRLSMNN
-412 YRQEA
+412 YRQEE
-417 WLVNVPLF
+417 WLINIPLF
-425 AIHCLDLGRI
+425 AIHCLDFDRI

>member
-1 MERSLLRELVQWKDS
+1 MERHLLHELKRWKDS
-16 PQRKPLILKGARQV
+16 PHRKPLILKGARQV

-43 YKKIAYVNFDNN
+43 YQKVAYVNFDNN
-55 HRMQQVFS
+55 PRMQQVFTG
-63 EDFSIDRLLMAINA
+63 DFSIDRLLLAINA
-77 ETGVSITPEDTLLI
+77 ETGVAITPEDTLII

-98 PDAIASLKYFC
+98 PKAIASLKYFC
-109 EEAAQYHIVAAGS
+109 EEAASYHIVAAGS

-127 IHGGAS
+127 IHGGDS
-133 FPVGKVNTLRLYPLT
+133 FPVGKVNTLRVYPMT

-162 ALLEQGDWALISTFQ
+162 TLLEQGDLQLIDTFQ
-177 DKFVS
+177 DKFTA
-182 WLKNYYYVGGMPESV
+182 WLKNYYYVGGMPEAV
-197 KIFAETHDYH
+197 KIFAETRDYQSV
-207 AARRMQSELIEMYEA
+207 RRMQSELTEMYEA

-262 ARAKDLEIAIEW
+262 ARARDWETAIEW

-281 TRVHRIAKPAIP
+281 TRVHRVTKPAVP
-293 LKAYQEMNAYKLFFL
+293 LKAYQEMNSYKLFFL

-352 YVPYYFLSESNKY
+352 YEPFYFSSESNKY
-365 EIDFMIQHDMEVI
+365 EIDFMLQNGHDVI
-378 PFEVKAEHN
+378 PVEVKAEHN
-387 VQAKSLKAYVE
+387 VRAKSLRAYVE
-398 KHEPTKAIRLSMNN
+398 KHKPAKAVRLSMNN
-412 YRQEA
+412 YRQEE
-417 WLVNVPLF
+417 WLINIPLF
-425 AIHCLDLGRI
+425 AIHCLDFDRI

>member
-1 MERSLLRELVQWKDS
+1 MERHLLHELKRWKDS
-16 PQRKPLILKGARQV
+16 PHRKPLILKGARQV

-43 YKKIAYVNFDNN
+43 YQKVAYVNFDNN
-55 HRMQQVFS
+55 PRMQQVFN
-63 EDFSIDRLLMAINA
+63 EDFSIDRLLLAINA
-77 ETGVSITPEDTLLI
+77 ETGVAITPEDTLII

-98 PDAIASLKYFC
+98 PKAIASLKYFC
-109 EEAAQYHIVAAGS
+109 EEAASYHIVAAGS

-127 IHGGAS
+127 IHGGDS
-133 FPVGKVNTLRLYPLT
+133 FPVGKVNTLRVYPMT

-162 ALLEQGDWALISTFQ
+162 TLLEQGDWKLIDTFQ
-177 DKFVS
+177 DKFTA
-182 WLKNYYYVGGMPESV
+182 WLKNYYYVGGMPEAV
-197 KIFAETHDYH
+197 KIFAETRDYQSV
-207 AARRMQSELIEMYEA
+207 RRMQSELTEMYEA

-262 ARAKDLEIAIEW
+262 ARARDWETAIEW

-281 TRVHRIAKPAIP
+281 TRVHRVTKPAVP

-352 YVPYYFLSESNKY
+352 YEPFYFSSESNKY
-365 EIDFMIQHDMEVI
+365 EIDFMLQNGHDVI
-378 PFEVKAEHN
+378 PVEVKAEHN
-387 VQAKSLKAYVE
+387 VRAKSLRAYVE
-398 KHEPTKAIRLSMNN
+398 KHKPAKAVRLSMNN
-412 YRQEA
+412 YRQEE
-417 WLVNVPLF
+417 WLINIPLF
-425 AIHCLDLGRI
+425 AIHCLDFDRI

>member
-1 MERSLLRELVQWKDS
+1 MERHLLHELKRWKDS
-16 PQRKPLILKGARQV
+16 PHRKPLILKGARQV

-43 YKKIAYVNFDNN
+43 YQKVAYVNFDNN
-55 HRMQQVFS
+55 PRMQQVFT
-63 EDFSIDRLLMAINA
+63 EDFSIDRLLLAINA
-77 ETGVSITPEDTLLI
+77 ETGVAITPEDTLII

-98 PDAIASLKYFC
+98 PKAIASLKYFC
-109 EEAAQYHIVAAGS
+109 EEAASYHIVAAGS

-127 IHGGAS
+127 IHGGDS
-133 FPVGKVNTLRLYPLT
+133 FPVGKVNTLRVYPMT

-162 ALLEQGDWALISTFQ
+162 TLLEQGDWKLIDTFQ
-177 DKFVS
+177 DKFTA
-182 WLKNYYYVGGMPESV
+182 WLKNYYYVGGMPEAV
-197 KIFAETHDYH
+197 KIFAETRDYQSV
-207 AARRMQSELIEMYEA
+207 RRMQSELTEMYEA

-262 ARAKDLEIAIEW
+262 ARARDWETAIEW

-281 TRVHRIAKPAIP
+281 TRVHRVTKPAVP

-352 YVPYYFLSESNKY
+352 YEPFYFSSESNKY
-365 EIDFMIQHDMEVI
+365 EIDFMLQNGHDVI
-378 PFEVKAEHN
+378 PVEVKAEHN
-387 VQAKSLKAYVE
+387 VRAKSLRAYVE
-398 KHEPTKAIRLSMNN
+398 KHKPAKAVRLSMNN
-412 YRQEA
+412 YRQEE
-417 WLVNVPLF
+417 WLINIPLF
-425 AIHCLDLGRI
+425 AIHCLDFDRI

>member
-1 MERSLLRELVQWKDS
+1 MERHLLHELKRWKDS
-16 PQRKPLILKGARQV
+16 PHRKPLILKGARQV

-43 YKKIAYVNFDNN
+43 YQKVAYVNFDNN
-55 HRMQQVFS
+55 PRMQQVFT
-63 EDFSIDRLLMAINA
+63 EDFSIDRLLLAINA
-77 ETGVSITPEDTLLI
+77 ETGVAITPEDTLII

-98 PDAIASLKYFC
+98 PKAIASLKYFC
-109 EEAAQYHIVAAGS
+109 EEAASYHIVAAGS

-127 IHGGAS
+127 IHGGDS
-133 FPVGKVNTLRLYPLT
+133 FPVGKVNTLRVYPMT
-148 FVEFLYAVGEDGLA
+148 FVEFLYAVGEDSLA
-162 ALLEQGDWALISTFQ
+162 TLLEQGDWKLIDTFQ
-177 DKFVS
+177 DKFTA
-182 WLKNYYYVGGMPESV
+182 WLKNYYYVGGMPEAV
-197 KIFAETHDYH
+197 KIFAETRDYQSV
-207 AARRMQSELIEMYEA
+207 RRMQSELTEMYEA

-262 ARAKDLEIAIEW
+262 ARARDWETAIEW

-281 TRVHRIAKPAIP
+281 TRVHRVTKPAVP

-352 YVPYYFLSESNKY
+352 YEPFYFSSESNKY
-365 EIDFMIQHDMEVI
+365 EIDFMLQNGHDVI
-378 PFEVKAEHN
+378 PVEVKAEHN
-387 VQAKSLKAYVE
+387 VRAKSLRAYVE
-398 KHEPTKAIRLSMNN
+398 KHKPAKAVRLSMNN
-412 YRQEA
+412 YRQEE
-417 WLVNVPLF
+417 WLTNIPLF
-425 AIHCLDLGRI
+425 SVHCLDFDRI

>member
-1 MERSLLRELVQWKDS
+1 MERHLLHELKRWKDS
-16 PQRKPLILKGARQV
+16 PHRKPLILKGARQV

-43 YKKIAYVNFDNN
+43 YQKVAYVNFDNN
-55 HRMQQVFS
+55 PRMQQVFAG
-63 EDFSIDRLLMAINA
+63 DFSIDRLLLAINA
-77 ETGVSITPEDTLLI
+77 ETGVAVTPEDTLII

-98 PDAIASLKYFC
+98 PKAIASLKYFC
-109 EEAAQYHIVAAGS
+109 EEAASYHIVAAGS

-127 IHGGAS
+127 IHGGDS
-133 FPVGKVNTLRLYPLT
+133 FPVGKVNTLRVYPMT

-162 ALLEQGDWALISTFQ
+162 TLLEQGDWKLIDTFQ
-177 DKFVS
+177 DKFTA
-182 WLKNYYYVGGMPESV
+182 WLKNYYYVGGMPEAV
-197 KIFAETHDYH
+197 KIFAETRDYQSV
-207 AARRMQSELIEMYEA
+207 RRLQSELTEMYEA

-262 ARAKDLEIAIEW
+262 ARARDWETAIEW

-281 TRVHRIAKPAIP
+281 TRVHRVTKPAVP
-293 LKAYQEMNAYKLFFL
+293 LKVYQEMNAYKLFFL

-352 YVPYYFLSESNKY
+352 YEPFYFSSESNKY
-365 EIDFMIQHDMEVI
+365 EIDFMLQNGHDVI
-378 PFEVKAEHN
+378 PVEVKAEHN
-387 VQAKSLKAYVE
+387 VRAKSLRAYVE
-398 KHEPTKAIRLSMNN
+398 KHKPAKAVRLSMNN
-412 YRQEA
+412 YRQEE
-417 WLVNVPLF
+417 WLINIPLF
-425 AIHCLDLGRI
+425 AIHCLDFDRI